1 MVVSEPGRWRG
12 AVEIARWV
20 ALALLALWMAA
31 VSGGAT
37 HPLTATMIG
46 LGVVACLALGRRWPI
61 VALAAAFAGTF
72 GVVEVAGFPGPDD
85 PYIAAVLWASFG
97 VGRYAAVQRQPWAA
111 AGALFLLSSNLVG
124 PDDDVAVADVVFPVL
139 FTAVPWLLGLVVR
152 VTHARAEAAVAY
164 AGDVAAA
171 RDSDLEEATREE
183 RLRIAQELHD
193 VVAHGIS
200 ALSLQAQLSRR
211 RAESGQH
218 VGVAELRQIE
228 LTAQDAMADL
238 RRLLAVLQPSAAA
251 EMHPQ
256 DGVEGLPALV
266 ERCRRAGQDVGLD
279 VIGDPRRLPPAL
291 SLAAFRI
298 VQEALT
304 NARRHGLPGRCDVVL
319 RWHMGSIDL
328 AVRNPTA
335 PPAGALRE
343 GHGIVGMRERARLF
357 GGQFHAGLEQSRD
370 GESWVVRSTLP
381 APTAE
386 TSMV

>member
-1 MVVSEPGRWRG
+1 MVVSELGRLRG

-37 HPLTATMIG
+37 NPLTATLIG
-46 LGVVACLALGRRWPI
+46 LGVVACLALGRRWPV

-124 PDDDVAVADVVFPVL
+124 TDDDVAVADVVFPVL

-211 RAESGQH
+211 RAESGLN

-256 DGVEGLPALV
+256 DGVEGLPELV

-279 VIGDPRRLPPAL
+279 IIGDPRRLPPAL